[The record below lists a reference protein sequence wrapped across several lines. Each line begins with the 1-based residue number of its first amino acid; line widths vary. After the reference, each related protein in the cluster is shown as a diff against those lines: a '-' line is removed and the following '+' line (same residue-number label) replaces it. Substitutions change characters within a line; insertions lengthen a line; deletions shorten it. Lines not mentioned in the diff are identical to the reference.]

1 VKTAS
6 SVTPPRDPAPVDL
19 APSSSAAP
27 APTPTFVAALLFG
40 SGLCALVYQTAW
52 QRLFQLVFGASAA
65 ASSAVLAVFL
75 GGLGAGALYFGP
87 RVMRTPRPLA
97 FYGTLELAVAVIA
110 AASPFLL
117 DALTWVY
124 LASGGSMALGTGGA
138 SVLRLVIATLVMGA
152 PAFLMGG
159 TLPAA
164 ARAVETERD
173 LARTRVALLYGINT
187 LGAVLGALLGTF
199 FLFETFGTRSALW
212 IAALSNLLVAVAAR
226 ARGREAPPMPAE
238 PKVEAEPTRP
248 PEPSSDAVPL
258 RQRQR
263 WQPRVAAGTALVSG
277 FGFLL
282 LELIWYRMLA
292 PVLGGSTFT
301 FGLILALVLG
311 GIGLGGYAYSRRV
324 EDAPP
329 TLAGLASTTALLA
342 LMVSA
347 PFAAGDTIAV
357 YSALTRDLGGWGF
370 LSLVASWASIA
381 GLIVFPAALVSGYQF
396 PLLFALLGRGR
407 ERVATDLGHLYGANT
422 LGSIAGAL
430 LGGFVLIPT
439 LGAVFSWQLAGALF
453 AVTAL
458 ATLVVS
464 LASERRH
471 WALAGWTLALASA
484 ALVASSARGPTA
496 AFRHA
501 PIGAGRARLSGLD
514 RNELLAWR
522 NWHNASFLW
531 ERDGVESAVG
541 VAATNGYTFSINGKV
556 DGSVFA
562 DRGTQAMSGLLPALL
577 IDQARTAFV
586 VGLGTGMTAGW
597 LSQIPGMERVDVAEL
612 EPAIGEVARMAAAA
626 NHDVMN
632 RPNVFV
638 HFGDGREHLL
648 TSDGRYDLI
657 LSEPSNPYRSGIASL
672 YTEEF
677 YSVVRSRLGPG
688 GLFGQWVQDYEIDA
702 RSLRSIAHTL
712 TRVFGAVELWQTE
725 SGDLLFIGSE
735 AALTHDVA
743 RLRGRIATEPFKSAL
758 PRLWLVE
765 DVEGVLSHFVA
776 GPRVVEQMAMHLDPP
791 LNTDDQNFLEYAFAR
806 SVGVQTKSAVP
817 RLRAYTRAISESL
830 PRLVGE
836 VDFERVR
843 ELMPRSSL
851 ISSPQVP
858 PTDLPAAARARFEA
872 VAAGCSGNPAA
883 VLVRW
888 EAQPRQ
894 EPSDDI
900 ERFALAVGHGWR
912 GRATSFIAEL
922 DQRGYVAEAHLARGL
937 AALKGGD
944 PAGAVAEY
952 ARGIATLRTGP
963 IPLCSTATD
972 LVAGLR
978 EAAAPSPE
986 LTRRALSE
994 LMAGPLMAGLAE
1006 DDRRRAIELL
1016 AFSLMRVPGT
1026 DPGLC
1031 LTALAE
1037 RVQQPLWNRAHL
1049 EGRLECLRRSG
1060 HELTP
1065 DAEDDLISFLAAS
1078 TGELVPEPPPDS
1090 VVSRTDPG
1098 AVRAERAAA
1107 AQP

>member
-1 VKTAS
+1 VTTAPS
-6 SVTPPRDPAPVDL
+6 TPLSPDPAPVD
-19 APSSSAAP
+19 PVAP
-27 APTPTFVAALLFG
+27 AVAPATALTPTPSLVAALLFG

-75 GGLGAGALYFGP
+75 GGLGAGALYFGR
-87 RVMRTPRPLA
+87 RVAREPRPLA
-97 FYGTLELAVAVIA
+97 FYGTLELGIAVIA

-124 LASGGSMALGTGGA
+124 LASGGSVALGNGGA
-138 SVLRLVIATLVMGA
+138 TVLRLSIATLVMGA

-164 ARAVETERD
+164 ARAVETDRD

-212 IAALSNLLVAVAAR
+212 IAALANLLVAVAAR
-226 ARGREAPPMPAE
+226 ARGRESPPVP
-238 PKVEAEPTRP
+238 VDAEPTHA

-263 WQPRVAAGTALVSG
+263 WQVRVATGTALVSG

-324 EDAPP
+324 EETPA
-329 TLAGLASTTALLA
+329 TLADLARTTALLA
-342 LMVSA
+342 LLVSM
-347 PFAAGDTIAV
+347 PFAAGDTIAI
-357 YSALTRDLGGWGF
+357 YAAFTRDLGNWGF

-381 GLIVFPAALVSGYQF
+381 GLVVFPAALVSGYQF

-407 ERVATDLGHLYGANT
+407 QRVATDIGHLYGANT

-430 LGGFVLIPT
+430 LGGFVLIPSA
-439 LGAVFSWQLAGALF
+439 GAVFSWQLAGAMF

-458 ATLVVS
+458 AALVVS
-464 LASERRH
+464 LACEPRR
-471 WALAGWTLALASA
+471 WAFAGWTVALASA
-484 ALVASSARGPTA
+484 ALVASSTPGPTA

-501 PIGAGRARLSGLD
+501 PIGAGRSRLSGLD
-514 RNELLAWR
+514 RNELRAWR
-522 NWHNASFLW
+522 YWQNASFLW
-531 ERDGVESAVG
+531 EWDGIESAVG

-562 DRGTQAMSGLLPALL
+562 DRGTQAMLGLLPALL
-577 IDQARTAFV
+577 IDRARSAFV

-597 LSQIPGMERVDVAEL
+597 LSQVPGMDRVDVAEL
-612 EPAIGEVARMAAAA
+612 EPAIGEVARLAAGV

-648 TSDGRYDLI
+648 TSDRRYDLI

-677 YSVVRSRLGPG
+677 YSVVRSRLAPG
-688 GLFGQWVQDYEIDA
+688 GIFGQWVQDYEMDA
-702 RSLRSIAHTL
+702 LSLRSIAHTL

-725 SGDLLFIGSE
+725 AGDLLFLGSE
-735 AALTHDVA
+735 AELTHDVA
-743 RLRGRIATEPFKSAL
+743 RLRDRIATEPFKSAL
-758 PRLWLVE
+758 PRLWLVQ

-776 GPRVVEQMAMHLDPP
+776 GPRVVEQMATHLDPP

-806 SVGVQTKSAVP
+806 SVGVQTTPAAP
-817 RLRAYTRAISESL
+817 RLLAYTRAIGESRA
-830 PRLVGE
+830 RLAGE
-836 VDFERVR
+836 VDFDRVN
-843 ELMPRSSL
+843 ELMPRAWLVSSSQ
-851 ISSPQVP
+851 IPQN
-858 PTDLPAAARARFEA
+858 DLPADARARVEA
-872 VAAGCSGNPAA
+872 VATGCGGNPAG
-883 VLVRW
+883 VLARW

-900 ERFALAVGHGWR
+900 ERFTLAVGHAAR

-922 DQRGYVAEAHLARGL
+922 EQLGYVAEAHLARGL
-937 AALKGGD
+937 AASKNGD
-944 PAGAVAEY
+944 RAGAVAEY
-952 ARGIATLRTGP
+952 VRGVAATRTGP
-963 IPLCSTATD
+963 IPLCSTATA
-972 LVAGLR
+972 LVTGLR
-978 EAAAPSPE
+978 EAAVASPE
-986 LTRRALSE
+986 LARRALDE
-994 LMAGPLMAGLAE
+994 LMAGPLLAGLAE
-1006 DDRRRAIELL
+1006 EERRRAVELL
-1016 AFSLMRVPGT
+1016 AFLLMRVAGA
-1026 DPGLC
+1026 DPELC

-1037 RVQQPLWNRAHL
+1037 RVQRPLWNRAHL
-1049 EGRLECLRRSG
+1049 EGRLECLRRAG
-1060 HELTP
+1060 HELAP
-1065 DAEDDLISFLAAS
+1065 DAEDDLVSFLAAS
-1078 TGELVPEPPPDS
+1078 TGELVPVPTSDAALT
-1090 VVSRTDPG
+1090 RADPG
-1098 AVRAERAAA
+1098 GVRAEHAAA
-1107 AQP
+1107 DAPP